1 MPLLEI
7 TEGTFISVP
16 RCCCA
21 QLLKANVQL
30 FQKVSSG
37 LHVELGNQD
46 GEQNIF

>member
-7 TEGTFISVP
+7 TEGTFISLP
-16 RCCCA
+16 HCCCA

-37 LHVELGNQD
+37 LHVELGNQA
-46 GEQNIF
+46 GEQNVF